1 MCIKLLVSKLLIHV
15 SLSVWNWDVYTNIYI
30 HFQDVI
36 GEALDR
42 VGTYNNL
49 DNTEQVVALID
60 EVSL

>member
-1 MCIKLLVSKLLIHV
+1 MFLCQFEIE
-15 SLSVWNWDVYTNIYI
+15 TFTQIYI